1 MLSVFVAKT
10 LSVLQLCPEKEV
22 YEKNG
27 WRAWGEYHMIPGY
40 T

>member
-22 YEKNG
+22 YEKKWLKRMG
-27 WRAWGEYHMIPGY
+27 
-40 T
+40 